1 MDRFTRTIEKINS
14 LMSAHCK
21 STSLILDTAVQDLIE
36 GGGKR
41 LRPLVLILAGR
52 FGEYNEEK
60 LFSMATGIELL
71 HMATLV
77 HDDIIDEAR
86 LRRGRIT
93 AQEKFGNDVAVF
105 VGDYLL
111 TRSYSLFIDNLSQHS
126 LLKLNKVVKMVCIG
140 EIRQY
145 EEKYNLDL
153 SLLDYFK
160 RIRRKTAFL
169 FAISSYIGAY
179 EAGVRGKNLYHLY
192 KFSLE
197 MGMAFQIQDDLLDF
211 IGKEDRTGK
220 ENNQDLTAGIYTLP
234 LILLLR
240 NEKYGQKTREVL
252 EKKDLTIEDIALIQ
266 EMFRESG
273 VLDLSRGYAERFVE
287 RARKNLAF
295 LPDNV
300 AKKDIEFILNL
311 QVQRQK

>member
-1 MDRFTRTIEKINS
+1 MDRFTGTIEKIKS

-41 LRPLVLILAGR
+41 LRPLVLILASR
-52 FGEYNEEK
+52 FGEHNEEK
-60 LFSMATGIELL
+60 LLSMATGIELL

-160 RIRRKTAFL
+160 RIRRKTALL

-211 IGKEDRTGK
+211 IGKEDRIGK

-266 EMFRESG
+266 EMIRESG

>member
-1 MDRFTRTIEKINS
+1 MDRFTGTIEKINS

-60 LFSMATGIELL
+60 LLSMATGIELL

-160 RIRRKTAFL
+160 RIRRKTALL

-266 EMFRESG
+266 EMIRESG

-300 AKKDIEFILNL
+300 AKKDIEFILKL